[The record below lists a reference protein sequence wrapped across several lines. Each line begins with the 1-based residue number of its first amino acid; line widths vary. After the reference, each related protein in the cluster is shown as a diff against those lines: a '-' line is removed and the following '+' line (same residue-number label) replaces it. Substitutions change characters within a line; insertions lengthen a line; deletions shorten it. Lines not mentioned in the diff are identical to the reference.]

1 MSILYQVKIAD
12 YENMLL
18 MDKDTTDIDKAI
30 NDELGGSQNLKLFLL
45 LKDEIIL
52 LHRIEIAKI
61 QGKADEVLKLEKLFK
76 KAHEKTANAMPEKT
90 DRYKSFVSWRNTVE
104 KWRGSEIPSER
115 NLYYL
120 CESAKS
126 MKAEIE
132 AKQKA
137 YEKNKR

>member
-1 MSILYQVKIAD
+1 MNILYQTKIED
-12 YENMLL
+12 YERLL
-18 MDKDTTDIDKAI
+18 IDKKDTTDIDKAI
-30 NDELGGSQNLKLFLL
+30 SEELGSTENVKLFLL

-104 KWRGSEIPSER
+104 KWRGSEIPSDR

>member
-1 MSILYQVKIAD
+1 MFVV
-12 YENMLL
+12 
-18 MDKDTTDIDKAI
+18 
-30 NDELGGSQNLKLFLL
+30 
-45 LKDEIIL
+45 KDEIIL

-76 KAHEKTANAMPEKT
+76 KAHEKTVKAMPEKT
-90 DRYKSFVSWRNTVE
+90 DRYKSYVSWRHTVE
-104 KWRGSEIPSER
+104 KWRGSEIPSNR

-120 CESAKS
+120 CEAAKS

-132 AKQKA
+132 VKQKA

>member
-1 MSILYQVKIAD
+1 MSILYQIKISD

-18 MDKDTTDIDKAI
+18 TDKDTTDIDKAI

-90 DRYKSFVSWRNTVE
+90 DLYKSFVSWRNTVE

-120 CESAKS
+120 CEAAKS

-132 AKQKA
+132 AKQKQND
-137 YEKNKR
+137 KNL